1 MRRFIEINAVV
12 SSIIGVFY
20 QFFYWDLIKND
31 PMQLLVFFLKY
42 VVYGYFTIVAIV
54 LVFLFFRGKILKIPI
69 IIQSIALAVLL
80 FVPLSEARVKL
91 DYFINKSDREKVVE
105 MIANSKYK
113 STGRNQEMNLPA
125 SYKHV
130 SSGGKVQYLKK
141 ENEYFIKF
149 TIYATFWGESAYIF
163 SSSQENLDKEP
174 YYLDEMNSEKLE
186 AHWFFFSDFNHQ
198 YWPDNN

>member
-1 MRRFIEINAVV
+1 MEINAVF
-12 SSIIGVFY
+12 SSIIGVLY

-31 PMQLLVFFLKY
+31 PMQILVFFLKY
-42 VVYGYFTIVAIV
+42 LVYGYFTIVAVVSVI
-54 LVFLFFRGKILKIPI
+54 LFFRGKILKIPI

-91 DYFINKSDREKVVE
+91 DYFIYKSDREKIIE
-105 MIANSKYK
+105 LIANGKYVP
-113 STGRNQEMNLPA
+113 TGRNQEVNLPF
-125 SYKHV
+125 SYQHV
-130 SSGGKVQYLKK
+130 SSGGKVQYFKK
-141 ENEYFIKF
+141 ANEYFIKF

-174 YYLDEMNSEKLE
+174 YFLDEMNSEKLE
-186 AHWFFFSDFNHQ
+186 AHWFFFSDFTHQ